1 MKGILVSLIP
11 PSSNAVEIE
20 EQIEELKELFRTL
33 GGETLAVLTQKRTP
47 DPAFLIGRG
56 KVEELKKLV
65 EDLKADVVVF
75 NDDLT
80 PRQQVNLEEALGV
93 KVIDRTQVIIQIF
106 ARRAKTAEAKLQ
118 VELAQLTYE
127 LTRLRGRGKE
137 LSRLGGG
144 VGTRG
149 PGEPEIEAERSRIR
163 ERIAVLK
170 EKLEEIRNRR
180 EIQRKRRKRAG
191 VFQASIVGYTNA
203 GKSTLLSALSGEDVY
218 AEDKLFVT
226 LDPLTRRVYLPSG
239 GEILVTD
246 TVGFIRKLPHHL
258 VAAFRATLEE
268 VRESDGLLHVVD
280 VSSYNFFDQIDAVN
294 TVLKGLKSLDK
305 PTIMVFNK
313 IDKLTLEELEGIK
326 RRIGDRFGDKVVY
339 ISALKKYNLEE
350 LYQAMERWFFSGK

>member
-1 MKGILVSLIP
+1 MIVRGILVSLIP
-11 PSSNAVEIE
+11 PTSNPIEIE
-20 EQIEELKELFRTL
+20 EQIEELRELFRTW
-33 GGETLAVLTQKRTP
+33 GGESVAVLTQKRTP

-56 KVEELKKLV
+56 KAEELKALV
-65 EDLKADVVVF
+65 RDLGADIVVF

-80 PRQQVNLEEALGV
+80 PRQQANLIDLLGV
-93 KVIDRTQVIIQIF
+93 KVMDRTQLIIEIF
-106 ARRAKTAEAKLQ
+106 AKRAQTAEAKLQ

-163 ERIAVLK
+163 ERIARLR
-170 EKLEEIRNRR
+170 EKLEEVRSRR
-180 EIQRKRRKRAG
+180 DIQRKRRKRIG

-203 GKSTLLSALSGEDVY
+203 GKSTLLSALSGENVY
-218 AEDKLFVT
+218 AEDKLFAT
-226 LDPLTRRVYLPSG
+226 LDPLTRRIYLPSG
-239 GEILVTD
+239 REILLTD

-268 VRESDGLLHVVD
+268 VKESDGLLHVID
-280 VSSYNFFDQIDAVN
+280 ISSHNFFDQIDAVN
-294 TVLKGLKSLDK
+294 IVLKSLKSLDK

-313 IDKLTLEELEGIK
+313 VDKLREDELSALKG
-326 RRIGDRFGDKVVY
+326 RIRDRFGDRVVY
-339 ISALKKYNLEE
+339 ISALKGYNLED
-350 LYQAMERWFFSGK
+350 LYQAMERWF